1 MIFIHNYDT
10 DCQYDNTD
18 NLLKSGETRMRETGD
33 WETGDGSMSPADSE
47 NRPVICYNIKKL
59 ET

>member
-18 NLLKSGETRMRETGD
+18 IFRESVDGRGAGEDEGD
-33 WETGDGSMSPADSE
+33 IEPSPSYYVKPQSLD
-47 NRPVICYNIKKL
+47 L
-59 ET
+59 